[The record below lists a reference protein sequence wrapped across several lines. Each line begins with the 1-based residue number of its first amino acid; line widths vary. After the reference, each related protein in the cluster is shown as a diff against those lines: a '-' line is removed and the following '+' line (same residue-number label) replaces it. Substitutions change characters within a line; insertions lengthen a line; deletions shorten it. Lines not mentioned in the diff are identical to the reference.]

1 MDSQEPNTQGNA
13 APGSSQ
19 QNSDTKR
26 VNVIFSSQQYQM
38 LKDLAE
44 RQGVSISDVLRQ
56 ALALTKLIA
65 EAERNDQKFLI
76 EKDGQYQQVRFVR

>member
-1 MDSQEPNTQGNA
+1 MDSQETNTQGNV

-38 LKDLAE
+38 LKDLAD

-56 ALALTKLIA
+56 ALALTKLISDV
-65 EAERNDQKFLI
+65 EQNNERFLI
-76 EKDGQYQQVRFVR
+76 EKNGQYQQVRLVR